1 MLRSGISVNSIRS
14 KLSFCALNIRSL
26 SNSDHI
32 IALHDLAESHKFDC
46 FAISETWLSVRTS
59 PAELMSILP
68 PGYEMSIANRDSK
81 LVDANCGGV
90 ALLFRKPFT
99 MLSNHSHKFT
109 SFEAISAT
117 VKFSTN
123 TVHVVSV
130 YRPPCT
136 STYAKPFSVFLT
148 EFSALLSSLTS
159 SKSDFVIT
167 GDFNIHVDEPLD
179 PLTKQFTSLL
189 NSCNTVQHVNI
200 ATHRDNH
207 TLDLV
212 ITPTLS
218 ALDSTSVNILRYSPS
233 DHFPVVFSFNHGK
246 ANCAPNS
253 STKSFRRIDS
263 IDIEQF
269 CMDLDNSS
277 LIESPSSDLNELVQQ
292 FNTTLSALLD
302 KHAPLTSKTVKKSNP
317 WFTSDLKKLKASC
330 RRAERHWH
338 RTHSS
343 VWKTVSNLQYKM
355 YRSAIA
361 NAKQR
366 YYSSAVS
373 NAVNS
378 KNLWKTVNGLL
389 HRSPAPSLP
398 SLPAEALSEQ
408 FALYFS
414 DKISNLRSSITSD
427 SNSTPHLPRPTQS
440 SVEFSAFTPAT
451 IEEINKVVQE
461 SPDKQC
467 NLDPIP
473 TSLLKKCIHVLA
485 PIITLIVNLSLST
498 AMFPQAFKHAI
509 VTPLLKKPALDK
521 ESLSNYRPISN
532 LSFLSKLTERI
543 VLQRLSVH
551 LSSNDLFNNHQS
563 AYTKHRST
571 ETVLLSVCNTI
582 TNAMSKQQLTGVCML
597 DLSAA
602 FDTIDHS
609 ILLERLSTWF
619 GIRGS
624 VLTWFTS
631 YLMDRTLSVNV
642 NGYSSL
648 PNDLK
653 YGVPQGSV
661 LGPILFNLY
670 TTPLSSLISSHSLDH
685 DLFADDTQMY
695 TCFTPNSYSDA
706 ATCLQHT
713 FQSISAWMSANF
725 LALNPSKTEFMLFGT
740 PQQLSKL
747 NDPCLSISSDIS
759 ITPASSVRNLGVVF
773 DEHLSFHEHI
783 TKISQACFFHIRDL
797 RRIRQ
802 FLTLETASTIG
813 SALVQSKLDY
823 CNSLLLN
830 LPSCEIDRLQFVQNS
845 LARAIFRSSKYSH
858 VTPILKSLHWLKVKE
873 RIVYKTISLTYKS
886 IVTPGRSFMSHL
898 IEVKQPAATRSSKL
912 ITLERPSIPSR
923 CKLSNRSFQH
933 AAPQI
938 WNSLPST
945 FRTPSYS
952 THLPSLSCA
961 QFHKQ
966 LKTYLFDLS
975 FPSGAH
981 ELRPTCKPPFR

>member
-1 MLRSGISVNSIRS
+1 MLRSRIPVNSIRS
-14 KLSFCALNIRSL
+14 KLSFCSLNIRSL

-81 LVDANCGGV
+81 LADANCGGV

-99 MLSNHSHKFT
+99 MLSNHSHKFA
-109 SFEAISAT
+109 SFDAISAT
-117 VKFSTN
+117 VKFGTSTM
-123 TVHVVSV
+123 HVVSV
-130 YRPPCT
+130 YRPSCT
-136 STYAKPFSVFLT
+136 SIYAKPFSVFLT

-159 SKSDFVIT
+159 SKSDFIIT

-179 PLTKQFTSLL
+179 PLTKQFSSLL
-189 NSCNTVQHVNI
+189 NSCNAVQHVNI

-212 ITPTLS
+212 VTPTLS
-218 ALDSTSVNILRYSPS
+218 ALDPTSVTILPYSPS
-233 DHFPVVFSFNHGK
+233 DHFPVVFSINHGK
-246 ANCAPNS
+246 ANSAPNT
-253 STKSFRRIDS
+253 STKSFRRINN

-269 CMDLDNSS
+269 CSDLENST
-277 LIESPSSDLNELVQQ
+277 LIKSPSSDLVELVQQ
-292 FNTTLSALLD
+292 YNTTLSILLD
-302 KHAPLTSKTVKKSNP
+302 KHAPLTTKTIKESNP
-317 WFTSDLKKLKASC
+317 WFTSDLKKLKAAC
-330 RRAERHWH
+330 RRAERKWR

-355 YRSAIA
+355 YRAGIA

-366 YYSSAVS
+366 YYSSAVA

-389 HRSPAPSLP
+389 HRSPTHSLP
-398 SLPAEALSEQ
+398 SLPAESLPKQFSSHFSE
-408 FALYFS
+408 
-414 DKISNLRSSITSD
+414 KITNLRSSITNE
-427 SNSTPHLPRPTQS
+427 SNSTPHFPRPTHS
-440 SVEFSAFTPAT
+440 NDEFSVFTPAT
-451 IEEINKVVQE
+451 TGEITKVVLE

-467 NLDPIP
+467 DLDPIP
-473 TSLLKKCIHVLA
+473 TSLLKKCIHLLA
-485 PIITLIVNLSLST
+485 PIITMIINRSLST
-498 AMFPQAFKHAI
+498 ATFPQSFKHAI

-532 LSFLSKLTERI
+532 LAFLSKLTERI

-551 LSSNDLFNNHQS
+551 LSSNDLFNRHQS
-563 AYTKHRST
+563 AYTKNRST

-582 TNAMSKQQLTGVCML
+582 TNAMSKQQLTGLCML

-624 VLTWFTS
+624 VLSWFTS
-631 YLMDRTLSVNV
+631 YLIDRTQSVKV
-642 NGYSSL
+642 HEYSSS
-648 PNDLK
+648 PSDLK

-661 LGPILFNLY
+661 LGPILFNMY

-685 DLFADDTQMY
+685 ELFADDSQMY
-695 TCFTPNSYSDA
+695 TCFKANSYSDA
-706 ATCLQHT
+706 ASCLQQT
-713 FQSISAWMSANF
+713 FQSVSAWMSANF

-740 PQQLSKL
+740 PQQLLKL

-759 ITPASSVRNLGVVF
+759 IKPASSVKNLGVVL

-797 RRIRQ
+797 RRIRP
-802 FLTLETASTIG
+802 FLTLQTATTIG

-830 LPSCEIDRLQFVQNS
+830 LPGCEIDRLQFVQNS
-845 LARAIFRSSKYSH
+845 LARAIFRCSKYSH

-873 RIVYKTISLTYKS
+873 RIVYKTVSLTYKS

-898 IEVKQPAATRSSKL
+898 LTVKHPAATRSSKL

-938 WNSLPST
+938 WNSLPSA
-945 FRTPSYS
+945 FRAPSYS
-952 THLPSLSCA
+952 AHLPSLSYD

-975 FPSGAH
+975 FPAGVH
-981 ELRPTCKPPFR
+981 KLRPTCKPPFR